1 MERTVSI
8 SNHSYIRLRI
18 HSTNVWNM
26 QHDNIIWEPWWT
38 WRWRSYSRC
47 LKQLVVN
54 VKHGI
59 ERSIVQSN
67 INVAKYNVY
76 MIVNFN
82 QIISNTERKI
92 LIMSKRDGRE
102 TINSSICLGEIY
114 SKYWFVSYFPWVFRV
129 RELSIVVP
137 SSLHFQGEKCLY
149 YFENCSWLQIQI
161 RSSSICGECGKNNAS
176 S

>member
-1 MERTVSI
+1 MERTVLI
-8 SNHSYIRLRI
+8 SNHSYIRLHI

-54 VKHGI
+54 VKHSI

-76 MIVNFN
+76 MIMNFN

-102 TINSSICLGEIY
+102 TINSSICLWRDLFKVLVCQLFPMSFQSAWAIY
-114 SKYWFVSYFPWVFRV
+114 CCPFITSFPGRKVSVLLWK
-129 RELSIVVP
+129 L
-137 SSLHFQGEKCLY
+137 
-149 YFENCSWLQIQI
+149 
-161 RSSSICGECGKNNAS
+161 
-176 S
+176 